1 MVLLVL
7 GLRSQELEA
16 GLDSMAR
23 FHAVGAWRGVPGL
36 LFRFFFR
43 LLLRVLWFSFTG
55 GLRDSSKDGVLG
67 RLFRAL
73 GRDHHE
79 LCSQA
84 HRAG

>member
-7 GLRSQELEA
+7 GLRSRELEA

-23 FHAVGAWRGVPGL
+23 FYAVGACRGVPSL
-36 LFRFFFR
+36 LFGFFFR
-43 LLLRVLWFSFTG
+43 LLLRALWFSFTG
-55 GLRDSSKDGVLG
+55 GLRDSSKDGVLV

-73 GRDHHE
+73 GRDDHE